1 MSNKLLADLLFPQV
15 TFTSEDM
22 ERRYP
27 ERGDTSEKVITRIGP
42 SPTGFIHLGNLYNT
56 VIAERLAHQSGG
68 SFYLRIED
76 TDNKR
81 EQISIILGIVILLN

>member
-27 ERGDTSEKVITRIGP
+27 ERGDTGEKVITRIGP
-42 SPTGFIHLGNLYNT
+42 SPTGFIHLGNLYNA

-76 TDNKR
+76 TDNK
-81 EQISIILGIVILLN
+81 QFSNKLGIANPLY